1 MGSPKV
7 GKVRKV
13 RKDLRNLAGSC
24 HKTTAISSR
33 HFFPS
38 RLPDFRSSGLF
49 RLLPLFG
56 LFSYISSM
64 KTKIA
69 DLEFEPLIKA
79 EAIDQRIRAIG
90 LQINADYQHC
100 VPVFVGVLNGSFLF
114 IADLIKQINIPCEIT
129 FTKLASY
136 YGGTKSSLKI
146 RDDIDFSMDIKGRE
160 VLIIEDI
167 VDTGNT
173 AHYLIDKLKVKQ
185 PASIKLCSLLL
196 KPAALLKKIDE
207 LKYVGFE
214 IENEFVVGYGL
225 DYKEMGRNLKDIY
238 KRVK

>member
-1 MGSPKV
+1 
-7 GKVRKV
+7 
-13 RKDLRNLAGSC
+13 
-24 HKTTAISSR
+24 
-33 HFFPS
+33 
-38 RLPDFRSSGLF
+38 
-49 RLLPLFG
+49 
-56 LFSYISSM
+56 M

-69 DLEFEPLIKA
+69 DLEFELLLSA
-79 EAIDQRIRAIG
+79 EAIDERIKAIG
-90 LQINADYQHC
+90 MQLSSDYKHV
-100 VPVFVGVLNGSFLF
+100 VPVFIGVLNGSFLF
-114 IADLIKQINIPCEIT
+114 IADLIKQIEIPCEIT

-146 RDDIDFSMDIKGRE
+146 RDDIDFAMDIKGRD
-160 VLIIEDI
+160 VVVIEDI

-173 AHYLIDKLKVKQ
+173 AHYLLEKLRVKQ

-196 KPAALLKKIDE
+196 KPKALLKKIDE

>member
-1 MGSPKV
+1 MKIV
-7 GKVRKV
+7 
-13 RKDLRNLAGSC
+13 DL
-24 HKTTAISSR
+24 
-33 HFFPS
+33 
-38 RLPDFRSSGLF
+38 D
-49 RLLPLFG
+49 
-56 LFSYISSM
+56 
-64 KTKIA
+64 
-69 DLEFEPLIKA
+69 FEPLIKSA
-79 EAIDQRIRAIG
+79 DIEKRVKEIG
-90 LQINADYQHC
+90 TQLNTDYKDSK
-100 VPVFVGVLNGSFLF
+100 PVFVGVLNGSFLF
-114 IADLIKQINIPCEIT
+114 IADLIKQIDIPCEIT

-146 RDDIDFSMDIKGRE
+146 RDDIDFSLDIKGRD

-173 AHYLIDKLKVKQ
+173 AHYLIDKLKVKE

-196 KPAALLKKIDE
+196 KPASLQSKIEE

-238 KRVK
+238 KRV